1 MKGQGPIGNAG
12 IVGAA
17 HQLAGAAPHF
27 ALAVTLIGNLF
38 PNPASISRRI
48 AQAKHGPAEAGQ
60 PLSNTTGGGRWTGQA
75 QPRVDNITKNPLW
88 MVRPAS
94 SGPALL
100 NPGQDQSSAQNKN
113 EQPRP
118 VKRLSPIETIRKHM
132 QRLGYSIDE
141 SKSRPDMIVSNYS
154 DAKRGKVTIVIVYDK
169 RKEVVGFY
177 VYNFGNVDKA
187 VDAGA
192 LNKYLLNANDEI
204 IIGGLFVD
212 KEGDIG
218 YKYVSA
224 VSQLSIAPFEVIYV
238 TMAGV
243 ALERRPQIRR
253 LIETGKTEEGQ
264 RDNDTRVKQAG
275 SQH

>member
-1 MKGQGPIGNAG
+1 MKVQGPVGIAG
-12 IVGAA
+12 SAVCAA
-17 HQLAGAAPHF
+17 RQLMAAAPRL
-27 ALAVTLIGNLF
+27 ALAITLMGGLF
-38 PNPASISRRI
+38 PNPTGAS
-48 AQAKHGPAEAGQ
+48 
-60 PLSNTTGGGRWTGQA
+60 QA
-75 QPRVDNITKNPLW
+75 Q
-88 MVRPAS
+88 S
-94 SGPALL
+94 SA
-100 NPGQDQSSAQNKN
+100 QSGAQNKN

-118 VKRLSPIETIRKHM
+118 VKRVSPIDTMRKHM
-132 QRLGYSIDE
+132 LRLGYSIDE
-141 SKSRPDMIVSNYS
+141 SKSRPDLIVSNYS
-154 DAKRGKVTIVIVYDK
+154 DAKKGKVTIVIVYDK

-187 VDAGA
+187 ADAGA

-224 VSQLSIAPFEVIYV
+224 VSQLSLASFEAIYV

-264 RDNDTRVKQAG
+264 RNSDTLVKQSGLAALTAVD
-275 SQH
+275 SFL

>member
-1 MKGQGPIGNAG
+1 MKGQGPIENTG

-17 HQLAGAAPHF
+17 HQLVGAAPHF
-27 ALAVTLIGNLF
+27 ALAVTIIGNLF
-38 PNPASISRRI
+38 PNPAGLVRWIT
-48 AQAKHGPAEAGQ
+48 QAKPGPAAIASGI
-60 PLSNTTGGGRWTGQA
+60 GKGTGQA
-75 QPRVDNITKNPLW
+75 RPGVDSITQNPLW
-88 MVRPAS
+88 IVKPAS

-100 NPGQDQSSAQNKN
+100 SLGQDQSSAQNKN

-118 VKRLSPIETIRKHM
+118 PIKRLSPIENIRKHM

-154 DAKRGKVTIVIVYDK
+154 DAKKGKVTIVIVYDK
-169 RKEVVGFY
+169 HKEVVGFY

-187 VDAGA
+187 VDGGA
-192 LNKYLLNANDEI
+192 LDKYLLNANDEI

-224 VSQLSIAPFEVIYV
+224 VSQLSLASFEAIYV

-264 RDNDTRVKQAG
+264 RDNDTLVKQAG
-275 SQH
+275 SQR

>member
-1 MKGQGPIGNAG
+1 MKGQGPIAKAG

-17 HQLAGAAPHF
+17 HQLVGAAPHF
-27 ALAVTLIGNLF
+27 ALAVTLIGTLF
-38 PNPASISRRI
+38 PNPAALGRCI
-48 AQAKHGPAEAGQ
+48 AQVKPGPAAIARGI
-60 PLSNTTGGGRWTGQA
+60 GKGTGQA
-75 QPRVDNITKNPLW
+75 RPGVDNVTQNPRGI
-88 MVRPAS
+88 VKPAS
-94 SGPALL
+94 SGPALHSL
-100 NPGQDQSSAQNKN
+100 GQDQSSAQNKN

-118 VKRLSPIETIRKHM
+118 VKRLSPIEIIRKHM
-132 QRLGYSIDE
+132 QRLGYGIDE
-141 SKSRPDMIVSNYS
+141 AKSRPDMIVSNYS
-154 DAKRGKVTIVIVYDK
+154 DAKKGKVTIVIVYDK

-224 VSQLSIAPFEVIYV
+224 VSQLSIASFEAIYV

-243 ALERRPQIRR
+243 ALERRAQIRR
-253 LIETGKTEEGQ
+253 LIDTGKTEEGQ
-264 RDNDTRVKQAG
+264 RDDDTHVNRAG
-275 SQH
+275 LQH